1 MKKVKVT
8 PERRVIGECFFCRRD
23 MGKVTSQKGRLV
35 VDPKFG
41 TCLVDTVPS
50 KSFYMV
56 LVPVISRSGRTTG
69 EGKFT
74 MVCSPCV
81 AERELREKAKDREKK
96 GAKS

>member
-1 MKKVKVT
+1 MKKIKVT
-8 PERRVIGECFFCRRD
+8 PERRVVGECFFCRRD
-23 MGKVTSQKGRLV
+23 MDKETFLPLELGFT
-35 VDPKFG
+35 PY
-41 TCLVDTVPS
+41 
-50 KSFYMV
+50 YMV

-81 AERELREKAKDREKK
+81 AERELREKTKAREKK

>member
-8 PERRVIGECFFCRRD
+8 PERRVAGECFFCRRD
-23 MGKVTSQKGRLV
+23 MDKESYEKV
-35 VDPKFG
+35 G
-41 TCLVDTVPS
+41 TPY
-50 KSFYMV
+50 YMV

-74 MVCSPCV
+74 MVCAPCV

-96 GAKS
+96 GEGR